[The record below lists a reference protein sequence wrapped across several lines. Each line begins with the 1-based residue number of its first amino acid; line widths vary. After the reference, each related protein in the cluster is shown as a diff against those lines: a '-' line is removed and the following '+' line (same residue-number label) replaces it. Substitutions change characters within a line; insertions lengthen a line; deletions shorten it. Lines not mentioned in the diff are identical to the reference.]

1 MIADFIK
8 FCDGWDSTK
17 KTFFFWN
24 AEEFYL
30 LLSFLFFF
38 CRGVWSR
45 FRKIKKLFFMEMDV
59 LYDEDNMNLV
69 ESYYVVFV
77 FC

>member
-38 CRGVWSR
+38 FWGGGVVGGFGVGSEKSR
-45 FRKIKKLFFMEMDV
+45 NSFLWKWTFYMMKII
-59 LYDEDNMNLV
+59 
-69 ESYYVVFV
+69 
-77 FC
+77 